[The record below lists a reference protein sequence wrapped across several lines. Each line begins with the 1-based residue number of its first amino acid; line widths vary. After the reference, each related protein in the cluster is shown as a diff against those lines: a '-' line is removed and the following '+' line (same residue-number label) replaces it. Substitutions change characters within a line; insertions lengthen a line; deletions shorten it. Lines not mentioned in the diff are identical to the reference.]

1 MSDLNHSQY
10 SEQRTRQT
18 DFDKKYAQYSTQPPQ
33 QPPAIPSTDQ
43 LKLLQQLLS
52 QNHTQQQFLN
62 MSGA

>member
-33 QPPAIPSTDQ
+33 QPPAMFAPPPAIPNTDQ
-43 LKLLQQLLS
+43 LKLLQ
-52 QNHTQQQFLN
+52 
-62 MSGA
+62 